1 MLKFWNYDI
10 VFAEVPDHT
19 TLAVNLTGCPLRCPG
34 CHSPH
39 LREDVGDP
47 LDHDALA
54 ALLARYGSRVTC
66 VALMGGDAAL
76 RRGRACCARDTAAVP
91 CAGRG
96 VVLGAGCF
104 ARSYRP
110 PLVRL
115 YKVGRLG
122 RVAGRSCIRDYQPAH
137 VPHTPGRHGG
147 GHHSAFSAVEPPYCL
162 LQSRTRKMKPPRRM
176 LRRAASPKVIDA
188 AWAA

>member
-47 LDHDALA
+47 LDDDALA

-66 VALMGGDAAL
+66 VAREIRRLCPAL
-76 RRGRACCARDTAAVP
+76 AVAWYSGRD
-91 CAGRG
+91 
-96 VVLGAGCF
+96 VL
-104 ARSYRP
+104 P
-110 PLVRL
+110 DL
-115 YKVGRLG
+115 
-122 RVAGRSCIRDYQPAH
+122 ID
-137 VPHTPGRHGG
+137 
-147 GHHSAFSAVEPPYCL
+147 
-162 LQSRTRKMKPPRRM
+162 
-176 LRRAASPKVIDA
+176 RRAFDYIKLGGWVESLGGLASETTNQRMYRILADGTAEDITPRFRR
-188 AWAA
+188 

>member
-47 LDHDALA
+47 LDDDALA

-66 VALMGGDAAL
+66 VALIGGDAAPAEVEHAAREI
-76 RRGRACCARDTAAVP
+76 RRLCPALAVAWYSGRD
-91 CAGRG
+91 
-96 VVLGAGCF
+96 VL
-104 ARSYRP
+104 P
-110 PLVRL
+110 DL
-115 YKVGRLG
+115 
-122 RVAGRSCIRDYQPAH
+122 ID
-137 VPHTPGRHGG
+137 
-147 GHHSAFSAVEPPYCL
+147 
-162 LQSRTRKMKPPRRM
+162 
-176 LRRAASPKVIDA
+176 RRAFDYIKLGGWVESLGGLASETTNQRMYRILADGTAEDITPRFRR
-188 AWAA
+188 